1 MTHATIAWALCVGLA
16 TPPEPASA
24 PAEAAA
30 APTMETAPA
39 PAPTTQVDPTPAPA
53 AAEAAAAPATE
64 ATPAPVPVPAVTP
77 VVSITEASPPAPAPA
92 IQPQSPVP
100 LSPRGARLYEIQH
113 DPDLHRQYKNAD
125 AMVISGAVVGG
136 LGVATL
142 LFVTLPARSLYL
154 RSMEQAEDARWVT
167 DLDRPLERA
176 RTREQVMWV
185 SAAIGGG
192 AAVLGT
198 AVMTAGLVRR
208 HRMLQT
214 PASTFSMAP
223 AVGGGQLG
231 MTASVRF

>member
-1 MTHATIAWALCVGLA
+1 MIVLAVAATAGLA
-16 TPPEPASA
+16 GLLFGYDT
-24 PAEAAA
+24 
-30 APTMETAPA
+30 
-39 PAPTTQVDPTPAPA
+39 
-53 AAEAAAAPATE
+53 
-64 ATPAPVPVPAVTP
+64 
-77 VVSITEASPPAPAPA
+77 
-92 IQPQSPVP
+92 
-100 LSPRGARLYEIQH
+100 G
-113 DPDLHRQYKNAD
+113 
-125 AMVISGAVVGG
+125 VISGA
-136 LGVATL
+136 LLYIKDDLNASTFEQEAIVATL

>member
-1 MTHATIAWALCVGLA
+1 MTSASNTTHIRGATGRRCG
-16 TPPEPASA
+16 EGR
-24 PAEAAA
+24 AA
-30 APTMETAPA
+30 
-39 PAPTTQVDPTPAPA
+39 QVP
-53 AAEAAAAPATE
+53 
-64 ATPAPVPVPAVTP
+64 
-77 VVSITEASPPAPAPA
+77 EAS
-92 IQPQSPVP
+92 S
-100 LSPRGARLYEIQH
+100 
-113 DPDLHRQYKNAD
+113 
-125 AMVISGAVVGG
+125 SGAVVGG